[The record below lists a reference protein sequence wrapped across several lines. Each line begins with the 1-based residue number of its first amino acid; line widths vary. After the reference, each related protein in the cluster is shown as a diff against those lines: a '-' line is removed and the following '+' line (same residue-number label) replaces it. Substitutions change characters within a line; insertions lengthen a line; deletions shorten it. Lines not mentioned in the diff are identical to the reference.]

1 VARIGCSYVI
11 VAVGLITLGFM
22 CVMSGR
28 QLAPQ
33 DNEDARVFRT
43 DPSCSAVLTSVTSSG
58 ACSVVD
64 ATIEVAGMRR
74 GGGLTRTPSYTP
86 YVYVRFADGT
96 TQHDDL
102 EGSAGDVFA
111 ESVRPGARARVQ
123 LFHGTMARLVSGS
136 DHAETI
142 SAPDVAAETA
152 SELPWVGAVL
162 IVIAALFVFFGFR
175 AGRRRA

>member
-1 VARIGCSYVI
+1 MARIGCSYVI
-11 VAVGLITLGFM
+11 VAVGLITLGVM
-22 CVMSGR
+22 CVVSGR

-43 DPSCSAVLTSVTSSG
+43 DPSCSAALTRDAPKG

-64 ATIEVAGMRR
+64 ATIVVTGMRR

-86 YVYVRFADGT
+86 NVYVRFADGT
-96 TQHDDL
+96 SQHDDL
-102 EGSAGDVFA
+102 DGSAGDVFA
-111 ESVRPGARARVQ
+111 ESVQPGAAARVQ
-123 LFHGTMARLVSGS
+123 LFRGVMVRVVSGS

-175 AGRRRA
+175 AGRRPA